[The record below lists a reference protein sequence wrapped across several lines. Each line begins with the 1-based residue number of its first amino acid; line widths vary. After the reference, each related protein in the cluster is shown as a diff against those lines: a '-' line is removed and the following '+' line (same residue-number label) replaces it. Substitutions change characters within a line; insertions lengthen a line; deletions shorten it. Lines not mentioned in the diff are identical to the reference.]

1 MSDTSAFGRVLEPI
15 ISNVV
20 NPIVTLMFTIGLIV
34 FAYGVFE
41 MIYNGGDADAR
52 TKGRNHMLGG
62 LIGMVIML
70 SAWGLIY
77 LVSNTV
83 KGFQ

>member
-1 MSDTSAFGRVLEPI
+1 MSDPAAFGKVLGPI

-20 NPIVTLMFTIGLIV
+20 NPIVTLMFMIGLIV
-34 FAYGVFE
+34 FAYGIFE
-41 MIYNGGDADAR
+41 MIAKGGEADAR
-52 TKGRNHMLGG
+52 TKGKYHMLGG
-62 LIGMVIML
+62 LIGMLIMM